1 MMEATSKLMKITNLH
16 KTYKN
21 GMKAVNGIYLKMY
34 VDQIFVLLGHNGAGK
49 TSLISMLT
57 GLYEPSVGDAEC
69 FGVNMLT
76 NFEAVR
82 QFLGICP

>member
-1 MMEATSKLMKITNLH
+1 MKITNLH